1 MNRDYL
7 QDALKTFNLNTPN
20 WYGWRTH
27 DDNGNKIPS
36 NERMCW
42 EHTIVIKDGAIK
54 PTKQQ
59 LEDKIQELK
68 DKYELKQYQRDRQYP
83 SIADQLDM
91 LYWDKVNGTENW
103 LNSIESVKSRFPK
116 A

>member
-1 MNRDYL
+1 MNKDYL
-7 QDALKTFNLNTPN
+7 QDALHSFNLDTPN

-54 PTKQQ
+54 PTKQE
-59 LEDKIQELK
+59 LEDRIEQLKTEDEQRIIQEKTRKESAIAKLNALGLTQEEILSILK
-68 DKYELKQYQRDRQYP
+68 
-83 SIADQLDM
+83 
-91 LYWDKVNGTENW
+91 
-103 LNSIESVKSRFPK
+103 
-116 A
+116 